1 MHSPPKWTDRP
12 RWSDVTDAS
21 LVALTKMLG
30 AMVAILFI
38 LQIVI
43 GLFIFQSLETLRSI
57 DNNLEDHI
65 TEPAEVIILED

>member
-1 MHSPPKWTDRP
+1 MHSPPKWTDI
-12 RWSDVTDAS
+12 TNAS

-30 AMVAILFI
+30 VLVVILFM